1 MTKSNGNTTEMVK
14 GPAQG
19 EASATTP
26 ATEPTPNVKLVKIR
40 TKQQLV
46 VGGVEHTP
54 GSIVEVPEEVAV
66 ELTKPIAGQYDF
78 IGENHSSNPTRH
90 QHIRAER
97 V

>member
-14 GPAQG
+14 GPAQQQQD
-19 EASATTP
+19 EASTTAP
-26 ATEPTPNVKLVKIR
+26 AVTVKMVKIR

-54 GSIVEVPEEVAV
+54 GSVVEVPEEVAV

-90 QHIRAER
+90 QHVRAER